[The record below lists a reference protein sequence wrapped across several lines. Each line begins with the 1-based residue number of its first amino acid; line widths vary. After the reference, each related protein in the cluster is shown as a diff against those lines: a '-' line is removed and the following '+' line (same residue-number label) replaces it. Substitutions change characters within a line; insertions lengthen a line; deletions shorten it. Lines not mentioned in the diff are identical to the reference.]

1 MSIVDEVLYIIENDL
16 NMKISKKKKQIIY
29 DKFYPNIK
37 DTIYWSYRIE
47 NSWYDGI
54 ISKEEY
60 EKVKTL
66 PPNIKIQFDEIANNV
81 YDVGILEK
89 FLFTEDKIEIRKF
102 YDRGGKGGENY
113 FDLMEYFYDCDIL
126 VYPDNN

>member
-16 NMKISKKKKQIIY
+16 NMKISKKNKQIIY

>member
-16 NMKISKKKKQIIY
+16 NMKISKKNKQILY

-54 ISKEEY
+54 ISMEEY
-60 EKVKTL
+60 EIVKTL

-89 FLFTEDKIEIRKF
+89 FLFTEDKIEIREF